1 MIMTIIALLIFGAL
15 FAAALLHVA
24 WAFGVL
30 WPARDEQAL
39 INTVIG
45 APGMSKM
52 PGTGLTLAVAA
63 GIAGAGVFALWGAQL
78 VTLPLPGWVQSTSL
92 LVLAIIFGLRGFS
105 TYLTI
110 GPLSARTQPFA
121 RLDRRF
127 YAPLCLSICAGF
139 IVLYRGL

>member
-1 MIMTIIALLIFGAL
+1 MTMVALLIFSSL

-30 WPARDEQAL
+30 WPAKDEQTL

-63 GIAGAGVFALWGAQL
+63 GIASAGVFALWGAQL
-78 VTLPLPGWVQSTSL
+78 VALPLPGWMQSASL

-105 TYLTI
+105 SYLTL
-110 GPLSARTQPFA
+110 GPLSSRTEPFT

-127 YAPLCLSICAGF
+127 YAPLCLLIGAGF
-139 IVLYRGL
+139 IALYRNL